1 MSKNLQTLHAAL
13 QDRLSGIKHL
23 VKEVEGNVEEFGLG
37 KLQRIRFILING
49 YSISL
54 IKGYGAYAGKSD
66 ATFEMAV
73 IGPDGD
79 LDYTLTDGDVLG
91 HQNLDDFINLVHKVI
106 NHYKVIP

>member
-23 VKEVEGNVEEFGLG
+23 VKEVEGNTEEFGLG
-37 KLQRIRFILING
+37 QLQRIRFILVNG

-54 IKGYGAYAGKSD
+54 IKGFGAHAGTKD

-73 IGPDGD
+73 LDPQGE

-91 HQNLDDFINLVHKVI
+91 HQTLDDFISLVHKVAAQT
-106 NHYKVIP
+106 